1 MANFHSNDVR
11 WRLRAGRILPAVGDH
26 RGLKFE
32 RPDLGEDGTDA

>member
-11 WRLRAGRILPAVGDH
+11 WRLRARRSLRVLADH
-26 RGLKFE
+26 RGLKFD